1 MVMKAFKK
9 DIWRTIKNEKKR
21 FFSLMVIVVLGVT
34 VSTGIKAGC
43 DDLLY
48 SADGFFD
55 QQNLYDV
62 SVQST
67 LGLTEEDVE
76 ALEALDGVEHAEGF
90 YSETVYTKAEGLN
103 KTAEVKMLSPTGL
116 NEPYVLEGRL
126 PQTSGE
132 IAVTKEYLKETGKTI
147 GDFLEFE
154 EKSEKEEDD
163 SEEQEQTFPNTVY
176 TITASVIDPTDVN
189 EKGGG
194 TAMRSNLASDYIFF
208 VVEEDVDSDIYSAV
222 YVTLEGGKELL
233 CYSDEYDDSVNRLKD
248 EIGDEIKAIREQA
261 RTEEVLGEANE
272 EIADAEKTMNE
283 EFAKADQEIAD
294 AQKELEDGRKELEDG
309 EKELEKQSKEAD
321 EEFEKAWK
329 QIEDS
334 KNQLESGQVTLN
346 ESKAKLQSGQKDLEA
361 GLAELEANKK
371 TLEQSQLALTEG
383 KKQLEAGKTELT
395 QKEEETFAQLDA
407 GKQQIQGGKDTALA
421 TIAQIENEQ
430 LAPLKS
436 QFGEF
441 WLEQEWTE
449 YRNAVCQAQLDA
461 SQEGWK
467 QEKQNVFLQKI
478 QEITEQFMP
487 GMDLSQSLVQLAEGL
502 GQADATVVMLDSQLA
517 ELETQ
522 EQTAKA
528 SFAAAWEEINAQEA
542 ALTQGE
548 QELQAGW
555 TQWNAGKQKL
565 EAAQTELKSGW
576 AQLEAGQKEINDGW
590 AEWKAGREELV
601 MQEADAREKI
611 KEARLEI
618 ANGKIELAD
627 GEKELEENLAEYLEE
642 RAEAEQELEDA
653 KKELEE
659 LEAAKWYIQNRYN
672 LSGYNNIYTD
682 SGAIASIGTMFPL
695 LFLVIAILI
704 SLTTMNRMVD
714 EQRGLIGTYQALGFT
729 NGEIRRKYLVY
740 ALFAC
745 IAGGIL
751 GNICGYII
759 LPEIIFI
766 FFRIMYQIPDYVL
779 KYNYLYGF
787 GIPII
792 FVAAILG
799 AVWTTCNA
807 KLRHMPAKLMRP
819 KAPKPGS
826 RVLLERIGWIWNRL
840 SFLNKVTA
848 RNLFRYKK
856 RLFMTIIG
864 ISGCT
869 GLLVCGFAIKDSVTD
884 LAPRQY
890 EETYHYDMMA
900 VVEEDDMDI
909 LLEHVENREEIQEY
923 LSLKID
929 TITLKNEDGETED
942 AQLYVVPEGADLS
955 DYIYLEDID
964 CKEEI
969 APDDSGILVTRNAGT
984 MLGFGAGDEILIQD
998 LHLNQYELHVTAV
1011 VENYMGNFAFI
1022 TQDLYE
1028 EIFGTYEANAILA
1041 LLDEEIDQV
1050 AFVDGMG
1057 KNEWMLS
1064 ATSVEKMKDE
1074 FSTVFSLINLVV
1086 YIILILAAGLA
1097 FVVLFTLSTTNISE
1111 RDRELATIKVLGF
1124 YDPEVHSYVN
1134 KETLIL
1140 TGIGILLGLPIGTV
1154 MGHALTSVLEMPS
1167 VYFAVSIHGISYGI
1181 SAALTLGFALI
1192 ISILTNRIL
1201 NNIDP
1206 VEALKSIE

>member
-729 NGEIRRKYLVY
+729 NGEI
-740 ALFAC
+740 
-745 IAGGIL
+745 
-751 GNICGYII
+751 
-759 LPEIIFI
+759 
-766 FFRIMYQIPDYVL
+766 
-779 KYNYLYGF
+779 
-787 GIPII
+787 
-792 FVAAILG
+792 
-799 AVWTTCNA
+799 
-807 KLRHMPAKLMRP
+807 
-819 KAPKPGS
+819 
-826 RVLLERIGWIWNRL
+826 
-840 SFLNKVTA
+840 
-848 RNLFRYKK
+848 
-856 RLFMTIIG
+856 
-864 ISGCT
+864 
-869 GLLVCGFAIKDSVTD
+869 
-884 LAPRQY
+884 
-890 EETYHYDMMA
+890 
-900 VVEEDDMDI
+900 
-909 LLEHVENREEIQEY
+909 
-923 LSLKID
+923 
-929 TITLKNEDGETED
+929 
-942 AQLYVVPEGADLS
+942 
-955 DYIYLEDID
+955 
-964 CKEEI
+964 
-969 APDDSGILVTRNAGT
+969 
-984 MLGFGAGDEILIQD
+984 
-998 LHLNQYELHVTAV
+998 
-1011 VENYMGNFAFI
+1011 
-1022 TQDLYE
+1022 
-1028 EIFGTYEANAILA
+1028 
-1041 LLDEEIDQV
+1041 
-1050 AFVDGMG
+1050 
-1057 KNEWMLS
+1057 
-1064 ATSVEKMKDE
+1064 
-1074 FSTVFSLINLVV
+1074 
-1086 YIILILAAGLA
+1086 
-1097 FVVLFTLSTTNISE
+1097 
-1111 RDRELATIKVLGF
+1111 
-1124 YDPEVHSYVN
+1124 
-1134 KETLIL
+1134 
-1140 TGIGILLGLPIGTV
+1140 
-1154 MGHALTSVLEMPS
+1154 
-1167 VYFAVSIHGISYGI
+1167 
-1181 SAALTLGFALI
+1181 
-1192 ISILTNRIL
+1192 
-1201 NNIDP
+1201 
-1206 VEALKSIE
+1206 